1 MTIITAIFIDGL
13 NLDRG
18 LLQGTPYRWLDPK
31 QLCGY
36 ILPADYEITAITYC
50 TAPVVN
56 QTARTEQGIYL
67 KALKKHIPELKILP
81 GEFVPR
87 PKTGVLE
94 GSKSS
99 KPVTIIAHVEKFT
112 DVNLAVH
119 LVNDA
124 NRDRFDCAVVIS
136 NDSDFAEALR
146 LVKDECRK
154 EVWLLSPV
162 KHNEKPTNKLTI
174 HATRTKVIWP
184 STLKRS
190 QLPQRIPG
198 SKLHKPKG
206 W

>member
-1 MTIITAIFIDGL
+1 MTIRTAIFIDGL

-31 QLCGY
+31 QLCGH
-36 ILPADYEITAITYC
+36 ILPTGYEITAITYC

-56 QTARTEQGIYL
+56 RAARTEQGTYL
-67 KALKKHIPELKILP
+67 EALEEHIPELKILE

-94 GSKSS
+94 GSQSS
-99 KPVTIIAHVEKFT
+99 KPVTIIAQVEKRT

-162 KHNEKPTNKLTI
+162 KQHERPTSKLTI

-198 SKLHKPKG
+198 SKLRKPKD

>member
-1 MTIITAIFIDGL
+1 MTIRTAIFIDGL
-13 NLDRG
+13 NLDHG

-31 QLCGY
+31 QLCRH
-36 ILPADYEITAITYC
+36 ILSADYEITAITYC
-50 TAPVVN
+50 TALVKDP
-56 QTARTEQGIYL
+56 TAGDQQEIYL
-67 KALKKHIPELKILP
+67 QALVKHIPELKILE

-87 PKTGVLE
+87 PKTGILE
-94 GSKSS
+94 GSQSS
-99 KPVTIIAHVEKFT
+99 KPVTIIAQVEKHT

-124 NRDRFDCAVVIS
+124 NRDRFDCAVIIS
-136 NDSDFAEALR
+136 NDSDFAEALKV
-146 LVKDECRK
+146 VKDECRK

-162 KHNEKPTNKLTI
+162 KKNTKPTRKLAV

-190 QLPQRIPG
+190 QLPHRIPG
-198 SKLHKPKG
+198 SKLRKPKD

>member
-1 MTIITAIFIDGL
+1 MTIRTAIFIDGL

-31 QLCGY
+31 RLCGH
-36 ILPADYEITAITYC
+36 ILPAGYEITAITYC
-50 TAPVVN
+50 TTLVKDSAAGK
-56 QTARTEQGIYL
+56 QQKIYL
-67 KALKKHIPELKILP
+67 QALEEHISELKVLP

-87 PKTGVLE
+87 PKTGILK
-94 GSKSS
+94 GSQSS
-99 KPVTIIAHVEKFT
+99 KPVTIIAQVEKRT

-162 KHNEKPTNKLTI
+162 KQHEKPTSKLTI

-190 QLPQRIPG
+190 QLPRRIPG
-198 SKLHKPKG
+198 SKLRKPKN

>member
-1 MTIITAIFIDGL
+1 MTIRTAIFIDGL
-13 NLDRG
+13 NLDHG

-31 QLCGY
+31 QLCGH
-36 ILPADYEITAITYC
+36 ILPAGYEIIAITYC

-56 QTARTEQGIYL
+56 QTARREQGTYL
-67 KALKKHIPELKILP
+67 EALKEHIPELKILE

-87 PKTGVLE
+87 PKTGFLK
-94 GSKSS
+94 GSQSS
-99 KPVTIIAHVEKFT
+99 KPVTIIAQVEKHT

-119 LVNDA
+119 LINDA
-124 NRDRFDCAVVIS
+124 NRDRFDCVVVIS

-162 KHNEKPTNKLTI
+162 KLHEKPTSKLTV

-190 QLPQRIPG
+190 QLPRRIPG
-198 SKLHKPKG
+198 SKLRKPRG

>member
-1 MTIITAIFIDGL
+1 MTIRTAIFIDGL

-31 QLCGY
+31 QLCGH
-36 ILPADYEITAITYC
+36 ILPASYEITAITYC
-50 TAPVVN
+50 TALVKDA
-56 QTARTEQGIYL
+56 TALKEQKIYL
-67 KALKKHIPELKILP
+67 EALEEHIPELEILP

-87 PKTGVLE
+87 PKTGILK

-99 KPVTIIAHVEKFT
+99 KPVTIIAQVEKHT

-124 NRDRFDCAVVIS
+124 NRDRFDCAVIIS

-162 KHNEKPTNKLTI
+162 KQNEKPTSKLTT

-184 STLKRS
+184 SALKRS
-190 QLPQRIPG
+190 QLPRRIPG
-198 SKLHKPKG
+198 SKLRKPKG

>member
-1 MTIITAIFIDGL
+1 MTIRTAIFIDGL

-31 QLCGY
+31 QLCGH
-36 ILPADYEITAITYC
+36 ILPASYEITAITYC
-50 TAPVVN
+50 TALVRDRATRK
-56 QTARTEQGIYL
+56 QQKIYL
-67 KALKKHIPELKILP
+67 QALEEHIPELKTLE

-87 PKTGVLE
+87 PKTGILK
-94 GSKSS
+94 GSQSS
-99 KPVTIIAHVEKFT
+99 KPITIIAQVEKRT

-146 LVKDECRK
+146 LVKDECHK
-154 EVWLLSPV
+154 EVWLLSPI
-162 KHNEKPTNKLTI
+162 KKNEKPTSKLAV
-174 HATRTKVIWP
+174 HATHTRIIRP
-184 STLKRS
+184 SDLKRS

-198 SKLHKPKG
+198 SKLRKPKG
-206 W
+206 